1 MASNKDKNKQTL
13 NTKNITSHQQQA
25 GQPKLRRSEPKKVR
39 LFSALNISIP
49 VPQSLM
55 LILPS
60 FHSAEHEETGGE
72 AKQTSSGSGI
82 AIEVTPQSATTSS
95 GDAQQSRMEN
105 PAKSVAPQ
113 EELTDEEHIYTTSV
127 SHSAAPAHHLLPTAH
142 PQVSYVASTQ
152 APSLPGVDKPD
163 SPYSSALGMPDLD
176 KPEPTKAPQSPH
188 APKPQAPVGF
198 IAETLVGKFGE
209 LHVDNHGHYTFT
221 LRPTSPE
228 YILLKHQQTGT
239 DHFTLHLTNGDKLEV
254 KIPVVGKQDTPT
266 ITGDFSGSVI
276 EDNNVNQ
283 HGLLT
288 TSGKVD
294 VLDPDQGES
303 GVQPETLVGKYG
315 SLSIDSHGHWQ
326 YQVDNSQTN
335 IQALVTNTQL
345 HESFVIHTIDG
356 TAQTLNMTVG
366 GDNDNALVTGVD
378 SGIVV
383 EDTQLHVSGQLLV
396 TDPDVGENQ
405 FQAEQIAGQYGQF
418 HLNQDGSWTYDLD
431 NTLSK
436 VQQLGVNQQLQEQF
450 TVHTSDGT
458 SHTVTTVINGT
469 NDTPTLSAQTQ
480 TVKEDG
486 AVLHGQMVATDV
498 DSVDQGTLQFTLSQP
513 IDGLTFHPDGSYEF
527 NPGHSSYQSLSV
539 GDVKVLHTTVT
550 VTDSTGASVRK
561 DLTINVEGT
570 NDSPTLS
577 AQTQTV
583 KEDGAV
589 LHGQMVATDVDS
601 VDQGTLQF
609 TLSQPIDGLTFHP
622 DGSYEFNP
630 SHSSYQYLSVGD
642 VKVLHTTVTVTDSA
656 GASVRKDLTINVE
669 GTNDAPT
676 LSAQTQTVK
685 EDGAVLHGQMVA
697 TDVDSVDQGTL
708 QFTLSQPIDGLTFH
722 PDGSYEF
729 NPSHSSYQYLSV
741 GDVKVLHTTVTV
753 TDSAGAS
760 VRKDLTI
767 NVEGTN
773 DAPTLSAQTQ
783 TVKEDG
789 AVLHGQMVATD
800 VDSVDQGTLQ
810 FTLSQPIDGLTFHP
824 DGSYEFNPSHSSY
837 QYLSVGDVKV
847 LHTTVTVTDSAG
859 ASVRKDLT
867 INVEGT
873 NDAPTLSAQ
882 TQTVKE
888 DGAVLHGQMV
898 ATDVDSVDQNT
909 LQFTLSQP
917 IDGLTFH
924 PDGSYEF
931 NPSHSSYQSI
941 AEGSTQTIHA
951 QVIVTDSA
959 GASVQKDLQINVV
972 GTNDAPVVSSTVSL
986 ASGKEDTPY
995 TLHSSDLLANATDID
1010 NGDAALLQVSNLSA
1024 IKPDGSSAGT
1034 IVDNHNG
1041 SYQFIPEKDYNGP
1054 VRFTYTVND
1063 THGGSVATSATTT
1076 LNPAA
1081 DNAQISYDKTDHHH
1095 SGATE
1100 DRNYI
1105 DTHDNLH
1112 FDGKLNIVD
1121 PDKGEAEFDI
1131 NLGPQTYQ
1139 GIGYDTKLGGHILL
1153 MRDGHYTYTIRDHQ
1167 PLVQNLKQGETIT
1180 DECIIRAKD
1189 GTTFTIKVDIH
1200 GTNDAPTLSAQH
1212 QTVHEDGQHLTGQL
1226 QGQDID
1232 HATTLTYSAGTSI
1245 DGLTFNSDG
1254 SYSFD
1259 PSHASYQYLKDGETL
1274 TITVPVTV
1282 TDEHHASAHSNLV
1295 ITVVGTNDAPKVTPI
1310 TDSVTEDTDTHH
1322 QVDFLQGATD
1332 VEGDT
1337 LSISHI
1343 QCIYQGHA
1351 GALPNG
1357 IGFAKDGHTLI
1368 VDSTSPIFQHLSAG
1382 EKEVVTF
1389 HYQVTDGH
1397 GGSTAQT
1404 ATITIVGAD
1413 DKAQLVSSN
1422 IDISEPEALKSY
1434 QNITSLSGNLSLQD
1448 PDTHDKTQFQFSI
1461 EQGSQ
1466 NVGYLTVW
1474 PDGQYR
1480 YYVDPARN
1488 HHANNTVAALKSGE
1502 TLTEHFQIPTTDGQ
1516 TKDITVTIHG
1526 TDNQAYL
1533 EVVDPKWLPA
1543 HQNVTEDNTSQ
1554 GNPNV
1559 LYAGGLVRVHDPDH
1573 GEAQAIAHRETT
1585 THGGHFNVST
1595 SGSWSYTIDNHL
1607 SAVQNLGSGETF
1619 TESFTITSKDGSAS
1633 KTVSVTVHGTNDQ
1646 PLVTAQVKLPDGT
1659 EDTSITITQQQ
1670 LLAHASDI
1678 DHNDQGQ
1685 LSVTGLSA
1693 DHGTIVDHH
1702 DGTFTFTPDSNFNG
1716 KVQFTY
1722 NVTDAHGGVT
1732 TTSATTT
1739 LVAVPDRATISE
1751 VSTGQIVEDGPH
1763 NTHNMGVTTQLAN
1776 GQLQVI
1782 DPDSGE
1788 DKFQFSQFGET
1799 AIRDPFGGTL
1809 RIDSAGN
1816 WGYSVNNASIQHLA
1830 EGQTETV
1837 VYRVHS
1843 YDGTPYV
1850 LHIDVIGT
1858 NDAPTATKVSLS
1870 DGLEDTHY
1878 QMQQS
1883 QFGFHDIDTGDTL
1896 HSIAITDLPPASQ
1909 GKFVLNGHDLAAGQQ
1924 VSVTDITKLQFV
1936 PATNFNGDMTFKYT
1950 VNDGHTDSAET
1961 SNTLHIAPVK
1971 DAATIGGVDTGD
1983 VHENQSGINM
1993 SPDQAQPGM
2002 AHLVRST
2009 IDASGKLTITD
2020 PDAGEAEFDPHGLGF
2035 TYAGKY
2041 GDLLLRQD
2049 GTWFYHADTGQVRST
2064 GGLSTTR
2071 GTAIDQLGQGEILT
2085 DTITVY
2091 SKDGTSHDIVITIH
2105 GDNDAPY
2112 ISSQVQLQSGKED
2125 TALTL
2130 TTTELLANTVDVDAN
2145 DKGLLSIAN
2154 LHADHGTI
2162 RDNQDGTYTFTP
2174 DHNYNGKVQ
2183 FTYDVKDAHS
2193 GVTHT
2198 GATSILASN
2207 NDASTLASN
2216 LASASVTEDH
2226 TVSGTDRL
2234 WSGWTNLDTQDPDGP
2249 QEANIVQ
2256 IEVNGVTHNVPKDF
2270 ALSMQAN
2277 HGYFSTTHSTD
2288 GHNKWSYT
2296 ADNTN
2301 PDIQGLQSGDSLHD
2315 TMVLI
2320 TADGTRIPITATI
2333 NGTDDHVVIDTPAA
2347 TTAALGVAIEDTK
2360 TTISGQLQA
2369 HDLDSADTVHFELA
2383 NSTNQQIGSYG
2394 TLHVDADGQW
2404 RYDLDHAK
2412 ANSLRAGDSKAEGF
2426 DIVAVSSD
2434 GSRATQH
2441 IEVLVKGTDDAAVIT
2456 GQSTGRIQEDHHVQG
2471 DAQHTVY
2478 TTGVLNIVDP
2488 DAGEQHFH
2496 ATLHAHPVNDPYGGT
2511 LTIGKSGDWAYSVP
2525 NANLQHLAEGETQTI
2540 TYQVE
2545 SQGGDTHTISISIM
2559 GTNDAPTILAQ
2570 THTVSEDGAILSGQ
2584 MQGQDIDHGAQL
2596 SYGIAQNID
2605 GLTFNHDGSFSF
2617 DPSHSS
2623 YQHLAL
2629 GEQQTLDIPVTVTDE
2644 HQQSSTQHL
2653 TITVTGSNDIPQVSE
2668 VNQSGH
2674 SPTLH
2679 SVDED
2684 GIATAQGQILITD
2697 VDHSD
2702 QHSVQVSSQ
2711 HQPHYGSVSFQES
2724 THTWTYSLN
2733 NNNPAVNALNNGDTL
2748 KDTFSLLVSDG
2759 KGGVVEKAIEMVING
2774 HTDAPPTPTIVAPA
2788 QITGSAGHQDLH
2800 ASLGIPPTLPHA
2812 TPNLQTGWGILT
2824 GNGHIVSSL
2833 HGQFGTLH
2841 VNAQTGQLDYDYHA
2855 SSGVI
2860 KTHTGGAYGSGTDET
2875 DTFTLTLAGTQNSQ
2889 VQVHLHLHSQSVHGH
2904 SGHHIDMTTLTGID
2918 VAPLAPPPPPPPPQ
2932 FVQSDEP
2939 ADTSTPIAGE
2949 SLATLDSV
2957 DEHLNPLDSFAHT
2970 NQDQHHG
2977 AAAYLHA
2984 LGLAPSVVQQHDLT
2998 TAPLPDDIDI
3008 VLSESDTLAAS
3019 THTDHDMSDAL
3030 THEAS
3035 DSHEHE
3041 HDMISP
3047 DDQDNHHD
3055 PSSFIDHS

>member
-25 GQPKLRRSEPKKVR
+25 GQSKPRRSEPKKVR

-72 AKQTSSGSGI
+72 AKQTSSGSDI
-82 AIEVTPQSATTSS
+82 ANDVTPQSATTSS

-127 SHSAAPAHHLLPTAH
+127 SHSAAPAHHLVPTAH
-142 PQVSYVASTQ
+142 PQVSYIASTP

-163 SPYSSALGMPDLD
+163 SPYPPVLGMPDLD
-176 KPEPTKAPQSPH
+176 KPESTKAPQSPH

-276 EDNNVNQ
+276 EDHNVNQ

-418 HLNQDGSWTYDLD
+418 HLNQDGSWTYDLE

-458 SHTVTTVINGT
+458 SHTVTAVINGT

-527 NPGHSSYQSLSV
+527 NPSHSSYQSLSV

-550 VTDSTGASVRK
+550 VTDSVGASVRK
-561 DLTINVEGT
+561 DLTINVQGT
-570 NDSPTLS
+570 NDTPTLS

-601 VDQGTLQF
+601 VDQNTLQF
-609 TLSQPIDGLTFHP
+609 TLSQPIDGLTLHP

-697 TDVDSVDQGTL
+697 TDIDSVDQGTL

-767 NVEGTN
+767 
-773 DAPTLSAQTQ
+773 
-783 TVKEDG
+783 
-789 AVLHGQMVATD
+789 
-800 VDSVDQGTLQ
+800 
-810 FTLSQPIDGLTFHP
+810 I
-824 DGSYEFNPSHSSY
+824 
-837 QYLSVGDVKV
+837 
-847 LHTTVTVTDSAG
+847 
-859 ASVRKDLT
+859 
-867 INVEGT
+867 VEGT

-931 NPSHSSYQSI
+931 NPSHSSYQSN

-1034 IVDNHNG
+1034 IVDNHSG
-1041 SYQFIPEKDYNGP
+1041 SYEFIPEKDYNGP

-1112 FDGKLNIVD
+1112 FDGKLNIVN
-1121 PDKGEAEFDI
+1121 PDKGEAEFNI

-1189 GTTFTIKVDIH
+1189 GTTFTINVDIH

-1212 QTVHEDGQHLTGQL
+1212 QTVHEDGQHLTGRL

-1232 HATTLTYSAGTSI
+1232 HAATLTCSAGTSV

-1259 PSHASYQYLKDGETL
+1259 PSHASYQHLKDGETL

-1332 VEGDT
+1332 IEGDT

-1368 VDSTSPIFQHLSAG
+1368 VDSTSPTFQHLSAG

-1404 ATITIVGAD
+1404 ATITIIGAD

-1474 PDGQYR
+1474 PDGKYR

-1502 TLTEHFQIPTTDGQ
+1502 TLTEHFRIPTTDGQ

-1526 TDNQAYL
+1526 TDNQAYI

-1732 TTSATTT
+1732 PTSATTT

-1776 GQLQVI
+1776 GQLQAI

-1950 VNDGHTDSAET
+1950 VNDGHTDSSET

-2020 PDAGEAEFDPHGLGF
+2020 PDAGEAEFDTHGLGF

-2041 GDLLLRQD
+2041 GDLVVLPD
-2049 GTWFYHADTGQVRST
+2049 GTWSYTLDQQKADVLKAGEVVQESFDNLYITTATGRPITSRGHITIDVHGSNDAANIGGINSGNVQEDGNVSTSGTLTISDVDVGASGTRSEANFIALSQQVGDSGYGHFTLARNGHWEYHLNNAAANVQALTSRDHV
-2064 GGLSTTR
+2064 
-2071 GTAIDQLGQGEILT
+2071 T
-2085 DTITVY
+2085 DTITVH
-2091 SKDGTSHDIVITIH
+2091 SADGTAHQLTVNITGQDDNHAPIVKSAATSTVEDTDKHFALKDFAYSDPDGDSLDHIIITTLPDPSKGVLWLHGATVKSNQHIAAADIDDLAFKPALNFNGMVAFHYKASDGHLTSNEVFELVSVRAE
-2105 GDNDAPY
+2105 NDAPDVSSNTSLPSGPQAKEVS
-2112 ISSQVQLQSGKED
+2112 ISAAD
-2125 TALTL
+2125 
-2130 TTTELLANTVDVDAN
+2130 LLSKASDVDG
-2145 DKGLLSIAN
+2145 DTLSVEHLSAS
-2154 LHADHGTI
+2154 HGTI
-2162 RDNQDGTYTFTP
+2162 LDKGNGTFIFKP
-2174 DHNYNGKVQ
+2174 DPSYHGTVY
-2183 FTYDVKDAHS
+2183 FHYDV
-2193 GVTHT
+2193 
-2198 GATSILASN
+2198 
-2207 NDASTLASN
+2207 
-2216 LASASVTEDH
+2216 
-2226 TVSGTDRL
+2226 
-2234 WSGWTNLDTQDPDGP
+2234 
-2249 QEANIVQ
+2249 
-2256 IEVNGVTHNVPKDF
+2256 
-2270 ALSMQAN
+2270 
-2277 HGYFSTTHSTD
+2277 TD
-2288 GHNKWSYT
+2288 GHGGSTSTQASMQLTRVYT
-2296 ADNTN
+2296 PPTVSVGV
-2301 PDIQGLQSGDSLHD
+2301 DISHGHHVQAQGITPAVLQQYAQSLHGGHYQSASGHHEIKGHGGSDVIVVSGSLHD
-2315 TMVLI
+2315 EAELGGGNDILYIGGRLTDEEIEGEGGSDTLI
-2320 TADGTRIPITATI
+2320 LGAYSRGNPPRHIEYEHGHHGQIKKIDGMELEDVENVILGDGTVLSGHLPSQFPTI
-2333 NGTDDHVVIDTPAA
+2333 DRGHYEYQASINTR
-2347 TTAALGVAIEDTK
+2347 LG
-2360 TTISGQLQA
+2360 
-2369 HDLDSADTVHFELA
+2369 
-2383 NSTNQQIGSYG
+2383 
-2394 TLHVDADGQW
+2394 
-2404 RYDLDHAK
+2404 
-2412 ANSLRAGDSKAEGF
+2412 
-2426 DIVAVSSD
+2426 
-2434 GSRATQH
+2434 
-2441 IEVLVKGTDDAAVIT
+2441 
-2456 GQSTGRIQEDHHVQG
+2456 
-2471 DAQHTVY
+2471 
-2478 TTGVLNIVDP
+2478 
-2488 DAGEQHFH
+2488 
-2496 ATLHAHPVNDPYGGT
+2496 
-2511 LTIGKSGDWAYSVP
+2511 SGDESVTDIQISHLP
-2525 NANLQHLAEGETQTI
+2525 SHVTLQN
-2540 TYQVE
+2540 
-2545 SQGGDTHTISISIM
+2545 SQGQVISENPDHTF
-2559 GTNDAPTILAQ
+2559 TIP
-2570 THTVSEDGAILSGQ
+2570 HNGQ
-2584 MQGQDIDHGAQL
+2584 V
-2596 SYGIAQNID
+2596 
-2605 GLTFNHDGSFSF
+2605 
-2617 DPSHSS
+2617 
-2623 YQHLAL
+2623 
-2629 GEQQTLDIPVTVTDE
+2629 TL
-2644 HQQSSTQHL
+2644 
-2653 TITVTGSNDIPQVSE
+2653 
-2668 VNQSGH
+2668 
-2674 SPTLH
+2674 
-2679 SVDED
+2679 
-2684 GIATAQGQILITD
+2684 
-2697 VDHSD
+2697 
-2702 QHSVQVSSQ
+2702 VSSQ
-2711 HQPHYGSVSFQES
+2711 PLTAIQAKFETMVT
-2724 THTWTYSLN
+2724 THN
-2733 NNNPAVNALNNGDTL
+2733 NV
-2748 KDTFSLLVSDG
+2748 
-2759 KGGVVEKAIEMVING
+2759 
-2774 HTDAPPTPTIVAPA
+2774 
-2788 QITGSAGHQDLH
+2788 TG
-2800 ASLGIPPTLPHA
+2800 
-2812 TPNLQTGWGILT
+2812 
-2824 GNGHIVSSL
+2824 
-2833 HGQFGTLH
+2833 
-2841 VNAQTGQLDYDYHA
+2841 
-2855 SSGVI
+2855 
-2860 KTHTGGAYGSGTDET
+2860 
-2875 DTFTLTLAGTQNSQ
+2875 
-2889 VQVHLHLHSQSVHGH
+2889 
-2904 SGHHIDMTTLTGID
+2904 
-2918 VAPLAPPPPPPPPQ
+2918 
-2932 FVQSDEP
+2932 
-2939 ADTSTPIAGE
+2939 
-2949 SLATLDSV
+2949 
-2957 DEHLNPLDSFAHT
+2957 
-2970 NQDQHHG
+2970 
-2977 AAAYLHA
+2977 
-2984 LGLAPSVVQQHDLT
+2984 
-2998 TAPLPDDIDI
+2998 
-3008 VLSESDTLAAS
+3008 
-3019 THTDHDMSDAL
+3019 
-3030 THEAS
+3030 
-3035 DSHEHE
+3035 
-3041 HDMISP
+3041 
-3047 DDQDNHHD
+3047 
-3055 PSSFIDHS
+3055 